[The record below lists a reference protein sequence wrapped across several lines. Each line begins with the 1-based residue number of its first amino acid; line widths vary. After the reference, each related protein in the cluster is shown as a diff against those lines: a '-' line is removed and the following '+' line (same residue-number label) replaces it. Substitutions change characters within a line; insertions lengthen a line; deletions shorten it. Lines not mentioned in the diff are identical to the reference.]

1 MPDLPAVLLDQFGPG
16 ARDFFW
22 FLFFFFA
29 IRCTSIDAYRPG
41 RIVASFFRG
50 SCVGS
55 SRTLSRRFLRPP
67 PPSMTDIS
75 SLLWSVCICWEREAL
90 ADFRLG
96 GEREQKKQKTKC
108 SLRPLRLRSIIYI
121 SHSRL
126 GDAVHDAFFEAGFA
140 VGNEKSGRER
150 RKEGD
155 TKRETFERERKQAQE
170 NIQSA
175 AAKEIFS
182 PLSLL
187 N

>member
-1 MPDLPAVLLDQFGPG
+1 
-16 ARDFFW
+16 
-22 FLFFFFA
+22 
-29 IRCTSIDAYRPG
+29 
-41 RIVASFFRG
+41 
-50 SCVGS
+50 
-55 SRTLSRRFLRPP
+55 
-67 PPSMTDIS
+67 MTDIS

-96 GEREQKKQKTKC
+96 GEREQKKQKTKR

-175 AAKEIFS
+175 AAKENFS

>member
-1 MPDLPAVLLDQFGPG
+1 MLGTRSARGLPV
-16 ARDFFW
+16 
-22 FLFFFFA
+22 
-29 IRCTSIDAYRPG
+29 G
-41 RIVASFFRG
+41 RRE
-50 SCVGS
+50 
-55 SRTLSRRFLRPP
+55 RT
-67 PPSMTDIS
+67 
-75 SLLWSVCICWEREAL
+75 
-90 ADFRLG
+90 
-96 GEREQKKQKTKC
+96 KKTKC

-175 AAKEIFS
+175 AAKENFS

-187 N
+187 NQSHMFIFLPSPHLFFFFLKLDKQSDPERQRQSQGRRHRCPAREGPHLRRLYPQHPASSPGPRQATRSATW